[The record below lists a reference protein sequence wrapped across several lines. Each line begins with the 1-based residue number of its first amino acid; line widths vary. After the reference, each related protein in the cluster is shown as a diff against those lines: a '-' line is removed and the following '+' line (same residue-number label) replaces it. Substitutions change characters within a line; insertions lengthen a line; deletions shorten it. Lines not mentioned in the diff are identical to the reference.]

1 MRPPHVPG
9 AAVLAVDPGAGGEGR
24 EGDLGEDE
32 VDLGDQDQPP
42 GRTQAAAE
50 TPLVSG
56 YSIYLQRNKLSK
68 KYLLISKNNFKL
80 FGI

>member
-9 AAVLAVDPGAGGEGR
+9 AAVLAVDPGAGGEGG

-42 GRTQAAAE
+42 GGTQAAAE

-56 YSIYLQRNKLSK
+56 HTMIYLQ
-68 KYLLISKNNFKL
+68 KN
-80 FGI
+80 IC